1 MKVKDTKHNTSLF
14 ILNQMTGILHVLFY
28 CSICFKDCYMYT
40 SNVLDLY
47 FNFINLKLFWKLWWE
62 FSLLHKVL
70 NKCDI
75 VTNFIHLKKVQINPP
90 KTKMEC
96 KKAPQNVLLIK
107 YDILWNGVVG
117 ICTEW
122 YCFDN
127 WFYFSSVVLYI
138 VLIVIYMLSQICFRL
153 SFIFVELTEPY
164 HYCLSSI

>member
-1 MKVKDTKHNTSLF
+1 MIFLLRDMKVKDTKHNTSLF

-28 CSICFKDCYMYT
+28 CSICFKDCCMYT

-70 NKCDI
+70 NKCDV

-90 KTKMEC
+90 KTKMES

-107 YDILWNGVVG
+107 YDILWSCGNMYRM
-117 ICTEW
+117 ILLW
-122 YCFDN
+122 
-127 WFYFSSVVLYI
+127 
-138 VLIVIYMLSQICFRL
+138 
-153 SFIFVELTEPY
+153 
-164 HYCLSSI
+164 